1 MYKNQRNAIQ
11 RARISSG
18 LTQEA
23 LAERAGC
30 SVDSIRKY
38 ESGERRV
45 PEDILSIFQAILN
58 APWLHG
64 VYLLERTDTL
74 DELIPEFEV
83 GKPQAEAVAS
93 YVSCIYDME
102 EMEVCR
108 TLIRMMADG
117 AIDDVEQP
125 VFDKIMEIA
134 ERTTKAYFEMR
145 FSAQKEK
152 P

>member
-23 LAERAGC
+23 LAERAGY
-30 SVDSIRKY
+30 SADTVRAW
-38 ESGERRV
+38 ESGMRTATL
-45 PEDILSIFQAILN
+45 DALGILSEVLG
-58 APWLHG
+58 APWLTG
-64 VYLLERTDTL
+64 VYLREQTDAL
-74 DELIPEFEV
+74 NELIPEFEV

-125 VFDKIMEIA
+125 IFDKIMEIA

-145 FSAQKEK
+145 FSTKKEK